1 MKNNLYKIFLFFSCI
16 LLFSCG
22 FKVLDKSQINNFSIQ
37 KILTSGDRTI
47 NFKIKNYLLTS
58 VSKDNQK
65 RLIINLNTKKNKIIK
80 EKNIKN
86 EIMKYEISLTIK
98 TTFNFVNDENLKSFS
113 TTSVGD
119 FLVGGNYLSTLNNE
133 KKLIDNLVNNLSKK
147 IINKISLQLNDI

>member
-65 RLIINLNTKKNKIIK
+65 RLIIITLVVANTPRTNFIHANQLVTDKV
-80 EKNIKN
+80 
-86 EIMKYEISLTIK
+86 IS
-98 TTFNFVNDENLKSFS
+98 
-113 TTSVGD
+113 
-119 FLVGGNYLSTLNNE
+119 
-133 KKLIDNLVNNLSKK
+133 
-147 IINKISLQLNDI
+147 